1 MGDYDNL
8 VGELAPGQKGWL
20 PLDEG
25 GYPTGPATLEPPPG
39 PNAKACSVMASPADA
54 PEGSDVLV
62 SASGAPLIAPLN
74 SNVDRRVEG
83 GADFP
88 GPTPPTVTLD
98 SISPNE
104 AEVGG
109 ADIYLV
115 ATGSGFTE
123 NSVILFNNGEEA
135 TEFIDSS
142 QVGTTVK
149 PSLASGPISV
159 PVQVREGVT
168 TTPAQTFTFTEAPIA
183 RGRRGRG

>member
-8 VGELAPGQKGWL
+8 VGELQPGQKGWL

-39 PNAKACSVMASPADA
+39 PNALACHVMASPADA

-74 SNVDRRVEG
+74 SNVDRRVDDG
-83 GADFP
+83 FP
-88 GPTPPTVTLD
+88 DPPHVTFVTLE
-98 SISPNE
+98 SISPTE

-109 ADIYLV
+109 ADITLI

-123 NSVILFNNGEEA
+123 DSVILFNNGEEP

-142 QVGTTVK
+142 QVSTVVK
-149 PSLASGPISV
+149 PSLASGPVSV
-159 PVQVREGVT
+159 PVQVREGST